1 MAAKLKKLWK
11 NEYVQTATV
20 IGLIVLIFFGIWF
33 GATLVLNTPNP
44 IVVVPSGSMCIPYDG
59 ACEAHLWDHPFARTL
74 HVGDLLILQGV
85 NPQDLRTDYPNSDII
100 VFHQAVN
107 PDELIVHRIVAVD
120 EINGTLYFHTKGDG
134 NSPVKW
140 PEVPPREYYDGLPIE
155 PPAGV
160 AQDQVVGRVALRIP
174 WVGNIV
180 LFMRTSSGL
189 FLVAVL
195 IALLLVIEFIIPVLR
210 RKRPIST
217 EPSKQ
222 GIPP

>member
-222 GIPP
+222 VIPP

>member
-1 MAAKLKKLWK
+1 LAAKLKKLWK

-222 GIPP
+222 VIPP